1 MMLQEDDND
10 VLTFVFSF
18 SLEFQN
24 LSLLAVYSTIM
35 HSQSMSM
42 SKIIRVTTSASGLIV
57 VTRKGCQ
64 PMHPEYRLC
73 TTEGMTGFARLR
85 FLDVLHD

>member
-42 SKIIRVTTSASGLIV
+42 SKIIRLTTSGRLV
-57 VTRKGCQ
+57 VTRKGFH

-73 TTEGMTGFARLR
+73 TKEGMIEFARLR
-85 FLDVLHD
+85 FLDVLRD

>member
-42 SKIIRVTTSASGLIV
+42 SKIIRVTTSGRLV

-73 TTEGMTGFARLR
+73 ATEGMTGFARLR
-85 FLDVLHD
+85 FLGFLRD

>member
-42 SKIIRVTTSASGLIV
+42 SKIIRVTTSGRLV

-73 TTEGMTGFARLR
+73 TTEGMIEFARLR

>member
-18 SLEFQN
+18 SLQFQN
-24 LSLLAVYSTIM
+24 FSQHAEYSTIM

-42 SKIIRVTTSASGLIV
+42 SKIIRVTTSGLIV
-57 VTRKGCQ
+57 VTRKDCQ
-64 PMHPEYRLC
+64 PMHPEYRLY
-73 TTEGMTGFARLR
+73 TTEGMIEFARLR
-85 FLDVLHD
+85 FLDVLRD

>member
-18 SLEFQN
+18 SLQFQN
-24 LSLLAVYSTIM
+24 FSQHAEYSTIM

-42 SKIIRVTTSASGLIV
+42 SKIIRVTTSGLIV

-73 TTEGMTGFARLR
+73 TTEGMIEFARLR

>member
-24 LSLLAVYSTIM
+24 FSLLAVYSTIM

-42 SKIIRVTTSASGLIV
+42 SKIIRVAGRLV

-73 TTEGMTGFARLR
+73 TTEGMIEFARLR
-85 FLDVLHD
+85 FLDVLRD

>member
-24 LSLLAVYSTIM
+24 LSLHAVYSTIM

-42 SKIIRVTTSASGLIV
+42 SKIIRVTTSGLIV
-57 VTRKGCQ
+57 VTRKGCH

-73 TTEGMTGFARLR
+73 TTEGMIEFARLR
-85 FLDVLHD
+85 FHNVLRD

>member
-24 LSLLAVYSTIM
+24 LSLHAVYSTIM

-42 SKIIRVTTSASGLIV
+42 SKIIRVAGRLV
-57 VTRKGCQ
+57 VTRKGCH

-73 TTEGMTGFARLR
+73 TTEGMIEFARLR
-85 FLDVLHD
+85 FLDVLRD

>member
-42 SKIIRVTTSASGLIV
+42 SKIIRVTTSGVIV

-73 TTEGMTGFARLR
+73 TTEGMIEFARLR
-85 FLDVLHD
+85 FLDVVHD

>member
-24 LSLLAVYSTIM
+24 LSLLAINSTIM

-42 SKIIRVTTSASGLIV
+42 SKIIRVARRLV

-73 TTEGMTGFARLR
+73 TTEGMIEFARLR